1 MDNCIHNGGFAP
13 VAFAVAVQSV
23 DGAFAASASLGSFS
37 HAPGD
42 DIPAQFTTRRS
53 TSSSSSGVDVIAR
66 TAFAQLAA
74 DVMSQTMRWTRALVD
89 VIVIV
94 DSLRARA

>member
-1 MDNCIHNGGFAP
+1 MDNCIHNGGFSP

-37 HAPGD
+37 HAPGEL
-42 DIPAQFTTRRS
+42 IPAQFTTRRN
-53 TSSSSSGVDVIAR
+53 TSSSEVDVIAR
-66 TAFAQLAA
+66 TASAQLAA
-74 DVMSQTMRWTRALVD
+74 DVMSQTMRRARALVD
-89 VIVIV
+89 VIV